1 LEHEQPLTNHSP
13 TSEAGFMLVE
23 MLTAVA
29 LIGIVFAAFA
39 SIATVMSTRDD
50 TLTKQAYLS
59 AQARAGTD
67 ELTREL
73 ESAMCNG
80 TTQPITTATPT
91 QVQFTAP
98 DRLQP
103 FHLQQ
108 LTYSLTSGVFTRTI
122 AASTNTNGPPWAMG
136 ATGGAARVVDSITN
150 PSVFRYYDS
159 TGTELTPTAG
169 ALTAAQLPKIARVS
183 LTLTVVPAASR
194 GTGSLTTQGS
204 ATVRTWMTQQ
214 TCTP

>member
-1 LEHEQPLTNHSP
+1 MTNPSP
-13 TSEAGFMLVE
+13 TSEAGFLLVE
-23 MLTAVA
+23 ALAAVVLVGIMFA
-29 LIGIVFAAFA
+29 LFA
-39 SIATVMSTRDD
+39 SLASVMSSRDA

-59 AQARAGTD
+59 VQSRAGTD

-80 TTQPITTATPT
+80 TTQPITTARTT
-91 QVQFTAP
+91 TVQFTAP
-98 DRLQP
+98 DRQQP

-108 LTYSLTSGVFTRTI
+108 FTYSLTNGVFTRTI
-122 AASTNTNGPPWAMG
+122 AASTNTNGPPWTIG
-136 ATGGAARVVDSITN
+136 ATGSAATIVDSITN

-159 TGTELTPTAG
+159 TGAELTPTAG

-183 LTLTVVPAASR
+183 LTLTVVPVGSR

-204 ATVRTWMTQQ
+204 ATVRTWTTQQ